1 MARHALLLSGRQQ
14 LDQALALD
22 PDAEL
27 VSEAARFLD
36 GGWESALAAH
46 DETVAHQTPTG
57 R

>member
-57 R
+57 H